1 VAGLGPA
8 THVFEEEYVDCQEG
22 VDDRERARSRG
33 PGVVPGSVQ
42 TTDFSQPDSR
52 GAYPAISDAERSS
65 TMRDDLLEARAAVD
79 WAIAQVKVTQRRIE
93 AWRESSPYGL
103 RIDFDSEKGKK
114 VIKYI
119 PSDLPMMINVE
130 AGVIVNS
137 IRSSLDI
144 LAVALAARNGF
155 PNSKDTS
162 FPICGSVTEFQRG
175 GLKKVKRLSPQDRA
189 TIERLMPYDGGDDM
203 LYALHQMDITRK
215 HRRLLVVHPDLD
227 FSLGGHCIKPIW
239 PIDLPVNERPKDPT
253 ILVWINP
260 DAPDADAELTVEVR
274 LALGKVLQ
282 TASVAPAL
290 GEFSSLAHSII
301 DRFDAP

>member
-1 VAGLGPA
+1 MKTRRTSPTASSPPWWSTGGVA
-8 THVFEEEYVDCQEG
+8 
-22 VDDRERARSRG
+22 
-33 PGVVPGSVQ
+33 
-42 TTDFSQPDSR
+42 

-79 WAIAQVKVTQRRIE
+79 WARAQVEVTQRRIE

-103 RIDFDSEKGKK
+103 LIDFDSEKGKK

-119 PSDLPMMINVE
+119 PTDLPVIINVE

-144 LAVALAARNGF
+144 LAVVLAARNGF
-155 PNSKDTS
+155 PNSKDTY
-162 FPICGSVTEFQRG
+162 FPICGSVNEFLDPRNG
-175 GLKKVKRLSPQDRA
+175 GLKKIKRLSTQDRA
-189 TIERLMPYDGGDDM
+189 IIKRLKPYQGGDDM
-203 LYALHQMDITRK
+203 LYALHQMDIMRK
-215 HRRLLVVHPDLD
+215 HRKLLVAHCDLG

-239 PIDLPVNERPKDPT
+239 PSDLPVNEGPKDPT
-253 ILVWINP
+253 ILAWINP
-260 DAPDADAELTVEVR
+260 DTPDAYAELTVEVS

-282 TASVAPAL
+282 TAVAPAL
-290 GEFSSLAHSII
+290 REFCSLAHSII